1 MAKKKSSKSSK
12 KSKKESSS
20 DKPSITKPNLKSDR
34 DIAMDFAVKIY
45 EKFDK
50 IVKSV
55 VLFGSST
62 KNTAVAASDIDI
74 IIVIDD
80 VSIDWDQELIA
91 WYREELGK
99 LAAKNRYRK
108 EIHITTTKLSSWW
121 SDLMKGD
128 PTIVNIVRYGDPL
141 IDVAGFFL
149 PIKALLQQGRIQS
162 TPEAIYMA
170 LQRAPQHFQRS
181 KLSSLKAI
189 EGVFWCMVD
198 SAQAALMAARVMP
211 PSPEHIPMELKKAF
225 VDKKMLD
232 DRYVTDF
239 RNLLTLHKD
248 IAHGEVLELKGGVIA
263 EWQDRTEEFMRGMAK
278 LVNDFGGRGK

>member
-263 EWQDRTEEFMRGMAK
+263 
-278 LVNDFGGRGK
+278 